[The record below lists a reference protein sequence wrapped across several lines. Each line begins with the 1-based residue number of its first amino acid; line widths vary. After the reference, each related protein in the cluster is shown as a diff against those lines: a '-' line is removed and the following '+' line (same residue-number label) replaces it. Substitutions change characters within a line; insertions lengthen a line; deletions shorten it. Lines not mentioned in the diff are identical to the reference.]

1 MASQAGI
8 FKVLAESEKPLGRE
22 EIGDLVGE
30 SYRRFQTQLDRWVG
44 RGLLDDVGDHHYIL
58 TDKGR
63 ETLKTLGKA
72 GTATS
77 GQFYLGVRQQDL
89 DKLSEEEFKSV
100 WEALGKIIR
109 ARLSES

>member
-8 FKVLAESEKPLGRE
+8 FKVLAESAGPLGRD

-30 SYRRFQTQLDRWVG
+30 SYRTFQTQPNRWLAQ
-44 RGLLDDVGDHHYIL
+44 GLLDDIGDHHYML

-63 ETLKTLGKA
+63 ETFKTLGKA
-72 GTATS
+72 GAAS
-77 GQFYLGVRQQDL
+77 PGQFYLGVRQQDL
-89 DKLSEEEFKSV
+89 DQLSDEEFRSV

-109 ARLSES
+109 GRL